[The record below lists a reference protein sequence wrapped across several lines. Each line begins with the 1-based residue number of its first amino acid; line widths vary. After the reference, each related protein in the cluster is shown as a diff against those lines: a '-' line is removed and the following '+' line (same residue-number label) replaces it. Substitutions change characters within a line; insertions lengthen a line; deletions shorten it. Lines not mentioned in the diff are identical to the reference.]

1 MTVLVPTFDE
11 FTAGGGTPP
20 STSGVAADSS
30 NVSALAEQALRR
42 LGVAIVPLAD
52 RQTLTVGLPLT
63 LIADNALIELGV
75 IAADETPSTADH
87 AYAVIKAN
95 AVHTSIVSQALA
107 WWDDGGIPDAI
118 AEEYT
123 KMTAALMATSFG
135 KSADPQVYSM
145 LEGRI
150 RRFAL
155 VMSAQDQATDAVM
168 GVHRDLTARGLA
180 RWTVFD
186 IPPEVGDAYV
196 MLAANT
202 LAPLF
207 DKKPDPNDDRQANRA
222 LAQYIALPTSGERV
236 QADYF

>member
-1 MTVLVPTFDE
+1 MTVWVPTAAE
-11 FTAGGGTPP
+11 FA
-20 STSGVAADSS
+20 
-30 NVSALAEQALRR
+30 ALAGAGAVSSGSASDIDTLAQMALRR

-52 RQTLTVGLPLT
+52 RQTLTQGLPIT

-107 WWDDGGIPDAI
+107 WWDDTGIPDAI
-118 AEEYT
+118 GEEYT
-123 KMTAALMATSFG
+123 KMTAALMASSFG
-135 KSADPQVYSM
+135 KTADPQVYSM

-150 RRFAL
+150 RRFAQ
-155 VMSAQDQATDAVM
+155 VMSAQDQALDAVM
-168 GVHRDLTARGLA
+168 GVHQDLTARGLA

-186 IPPEVGDAYV
+186 IPPEVGSCYV
-196 MLAANT
+196 MLAANN

-207 DKKPDPNDDRQANRA
+207 DKKPDPNDDRQANLA

>member
-1 MTVLVPTFDE
+1 VTLD
-11 FTAGGGTPP
+11 
-20 STSGVAADSS
+20 VAT
-30 NVSALAEQALRR
+30 LGEMALRR

-52 RQTLTVGLPLT
+52 RQTLTQGLPIT

-75 IAADETPSTADH
+75 IASDETPSTADH

-95 AVHTSIVSQALA
+95 AVHASIVSQALA
-107 WWDDGGIPDAI
+107 WWDDTGIPDAI
-118 AEEYT
+118 GEEYT
-123 KMTAALMATSFG
+123 KMTAAIMASSFG
-135 KSADPQVYSM
+135 KSSDPQVYAM

-155 VMSAQDQATDAVM
+155 VMSAQDQAKDAIM
-168 GVHRDLTARGLA
+168 GVHNDLMARGLA
-180 RWTVFD
+180 NWSTQD
-186 IPPEVGDAYV
+186 IPDEVADCYV
-196 MLAANT
+196 LLAANT

-236 QADYF
+236 VGEYF